1 MRNPIAV
8 LLPLALVPLA
18 AGACGGSNAA
28 TASNKPA
35 PTPSIAAQT
44 AEQKVLNYQACSK
57 DGKQK
62 LTTVLPKA
70 ANAPDLKIEQTHVV
84 GEIPGNVRVGIIYD
98 YNGGTAKHQV
108 IFDYNPDKN
117 TLAGE
122 DTISQNAIKQLQAA
136 CK

>member
-1 MRNPIAV
+1 MRNPIAAQ
-8 LLPLALVPLA
+8 LPLALIALA

-28 TASNKPA
+28 TSKQPA
-35 PTPSIAAQT
+35 ATPSIAAQT

-62 LTTVLPKA
+62 LSTVLPKA

-84 GEIPGNVRVGIIYD
+84 GQIPGNVRVGIIYD

-108 IFDYNPDKN
+108 IFDFNPDKN
-117 TLAGE
+117 TLTGE

>member
-1 MRNPIAV
+1 LRKLIAA
-8 LLPLALVPLA
+8 LLPLALIPLA
-18 AGACGGSNAA
+18 AACGSSTA
-28 TASNKPA
+28 TTSNKPA
-35 PTPSIAAQT
+35 ATPSIAPQT

-62 LTTVLPKA
+62 LSTVLPKA